1 MYLKT
6 HPHTLELKHTFT
18 LSHSSRK
25 TTDIVIV
32 ELEHNGVIGYGEA
45 SLPPYY
51 PETQASVIDFINRIP
66 LIQDYDI
73 IDPEI
78 IIQSVHLLTDRDYA
92 AKAAFDNAIWDW
104 YGKTIGLPLYALW
117 NLDIATIPPTS
128 FTIAIDEPDVV
139 RKRAADAHT
148 FSRLK
153 IKLGSKKDKGIV
165 CAIRDVSE
173 QPLYVDVNQG
183 WNDKYFALDM
193 IGWLKEQNVVLVE
206 QPLPVGLLD
215 ESVWL
220 FERSPLPVIADESVH
235 GIHDID
241 RIQGAFH
248 GINIK
253 LMKSG
258 GLSMARGMISYAK
271 KKQMKIMI
279 GCMTES
285 SCAISAAS
293 HLSPLA
299 DWVDLDGS
307 LLVANDPFTGS
318 ALSDGKV
325 MPCQI
330 PGTGATLKYDFGN

>member
-1 MYLKT
+1 MQLKT
-6 HPHTLELKHTFT
+6 YPYTLELKHTFT

-25 TTDIVIV
+25 ATNIVIV
-32 ELEHNGVIGYGEA
+32 EFEHNGISGYGEA

-51 PETQASVIDFINRIP
+51 PETQSSVIDFIGRIP

-78 IIQSVHLLTDRDYA
+78 IIESVHQLSDGDCA

-104 YGKTIGLPLYALW
+104 YGKTIGLPLYAIW
-117 NLDIATIPPTS
+117 NLDITKIPPTS
-128 FTIAIDEPDVV
+128 FTIAIDEPDIV

-153 IKLGSKKDKGIV
+153 IKLGSKNDKEIV

-173 QPLYVDVNQG
+173 QPLYVDINQG
-183 WNDKYFALDM
+183 WSDKYFALDM
-193 IGWLKEQNVVLVE
+193 IGWLKDKNVILVE
-206 QPLPVGLLD
+206 QPLPVVQLD
-215 ESVWL
+215 ESAWL
-220 FERSPLPVIADESVH
+220 FERSPLPIIADESVQ

-241 RIQGAFH
+241 LLQGSFH

-253 LMKSG
+253 LMKCG
-258 GLSMARGMISYAK
+258 GLSAAQKMINYAK
-271 KKQMKIMI
+271 QKKFKIMI

-318 ALSDGKV
+318 VFSDGRII
-325 MPCQI
+325 PRQI
-330 PGTGATLKYDFGN
+330 PGTGASLKFDFSD